1 MAKLE
6 KFDTVDA
13 YISSCP
19 PEVQANLQAVR
30 ETIRSAAPEA
40 EETISYDMPALRVGG
55 KFAVSYAAWK
65 DHISIYPIPAAE
77 GELATELEPY
87 VAGKGT
93 LRFPLGKP
101 IPYDLIARVVRIL
114 VAQRAEAS
122 T

>member
-1 MAKLE
+1 VAKLE

-30 ETIRSAAPEA
+30 ETIRSAAPGA

-101 IPYDLIARVVRIL
+101 IPYDLIARVVRLL
-114 VAQRAEAS
+114 VAQRAEAA

>member
-30 ETIRSAAPEA
+30 ETIRSAAPGA

-87 VAGKGT
+87 VAGKET
-93 LRFPLGKP
+93 LRFPLNKP
-101 IPYDLIARVVRIL
+101 IPYDLIARVVRLL
-114 VAQRAEAS
+114 VAQRAEAA